1 MTATI
6 YKEGDRGAVVK
17 QIQKVVGAYPDGIWG
32 AVTTECVKAWQ
43 RKKGLTADGLAGPKT
58 LAAMGIT
65 AAVQAVT
72 PAKAPY
78 TIEHRGITL
87 KKSKRRID
95 YIAVHCT
102 ASREGQAMTV
112 DQIRRQH
119 KAQGWGDIGYH
130 YVVTLDGKVH
140 LGRDVDLSGAHV
152 SGYNPYSIGV
162 VYVGG
167 LENDP
172 RKAYKDLK
180 AKDTRT
186 DGQKAAL
193 MSLLMDLRKLY
204 PYAKI
209 QGHRDFS
216 PDKNHNGTIEPSEW
230 IKSCPSFD
238 AKKEYRSI

>member
-1 MTATI
+1 MATI

-17 QIQKVVGAYPDGIWG
+17 QIQKVAGCYPDGVWG
-32 AVTTECVKAWQ
+32 AVTTECVKKWQ
-43 RKKGLTADGLAGPKT
+43 QARGLTADGLVGPKT

-65 AAVQAVT
+65 AAVSAVT
-72 PAKAPY
+72 PSKRPDR
-78 TIEHRGITL
+78 ILHRGITL
-87 KKSKRRID
+87 KRSKRRID

-112 DQIRRQH
+112 QQIRADH
-119 KAQGWGDIGYH
+119 KRQGWADIGYH
-130 YVVTLDGKVH
+130 YVVTLDGEVH
-140 LGRDVDLSGAHV
+140 LGRDVDIAGAHV
-152 SGYNPYSIGV
+152 SGYNSNSIGV

-172 RKAYKDLK
+172 RKKYSDLK

-186 DGQKAAL
+186 NAQKASL
-193 MSLLMDLRKLY
+193 MSLLMELRRLY
-204 PYAKI
+204 PDAKI

-230 IKSCPSFD
+230 IKECPSFD
-238 AKKEYRSI
+238 AKLAYRNI